1 MRLRT
6 VILVALVAVIV
17 VALIFLYPYITFKP
31 PVVVSSNWGFSSQS
45 SLVSVVFY
53 MDFWLRNPN
62 PYTISIISS
71 SITVTYDDGVTI
83 NLQPEYLPV
92 EIPSHS
98 VNTTIYIGGIS
109 PGQATQLALSPPTSY
124 VASWQV
130 TLQTP
135 LGIKTITCTATIY
148 ITTNQTSQTCTE

>member
-92 EIPSHS
+92 EIQSHS
-98 VNTTIYIGGIS
+98 VNTTIYWRY
-109 PGQATQLALSPPTSY
+109 LAGAGNSTRP
-124 VASWQV
+124 
-130 TLQTP
+130 
-135 LGIKTITCTATIY
+135 
-148 ITTNQTSQTCTE
+148 ITTN